1 MSPDS
6 PIRSLGIAA
15 AVVALL
21 AGLALTVGRPVAT
34 RLDGALLALLQ
45 VAANR
50 PVAAQVLWIDVSP
63 AAADAPP
70 SRGEVAAAVEAARTG
85 GARTIVLA
93 VPLDQPEDNADLA
106 GVRSFL
112 ESSDAPTD
120 AATRARLVA
129 WAAELD
135 HDTRLEAAIR
145 AAGNVVLMTRAGT
158 DGAPGLPP
166 LERFATPA
174 RGIGVEPVGSPDA
187 DGVTRSEPLLVGG
200 GTAAG
205 GTPSLAFAAWLAAS
219 GARADSVRVQGRL
232 VTAGTQRLRAG
243 SGTAWLPQ
251 YGQRAGDAGGT
262 PHARLKEMTARQP
275 QASFAGRVVVVG
287 PAAGRIDVATGAG
300 MPRAE
305 ALTQR
310 IGNLLRG
317 DYAVMLGFARGIG
330 FLLLLLAILWAGLVA
345 PRLAAAA
352 RLAATLAI
360 VIALAGLEV
369 ALLAQGGTW
378 LPLVLPALA
387 LLLATLAVATVPEP
401 RAAPVERHTSVV
413 PAMPRPG
420 GRSSAARPA
429 AGKPAAA
436 GVPAGNGA
444 SPSAAAAAAA
454 AGEAG
459 TPPAERT
466 EPMNPASPGQPGP
479 ASRRKVVTV
488 SEEPS
493 ESGPPTPYTSLREI
507 SRAIEA
513 RREEPTRAEAAELL
527 LGRSK
532 RPARPRLGR
541 YELERELGKGAM
553 GTVFLGRDPRI
564 NRVVAIKAI
573 PIVDEFAEND
583 LPEARNRF
591 FREAEMA
598 GRLKHPGI
606 VTVHDA
612 GEDGGIAWI
621 AMEYVRGRVLSEFAV
636 PERLLPPMQALE
648 ICARIADAL
657 DYAHTENVIHRDI
670 KPANVIFDP
679 VSLATKITD
688 FGIARLTDSSATRTG
703 VVLGTPSFMSPEQL
717 EARNVTGR
725 SDLFSLGV
733 TLFQLLAG
741 QLPFRSDSMTGL
753 MDKIANTPH
762 PPMRSI
768 RPDLPSCVAAI
779 VDRAL
784 MKEQAMRYAT
794 AGEMARALRACARTL
809 SA

>member
-6 PIRSLGIAA
+6 PFRSLAVAA

-21 AGLALTVGRPVAT
+21 AGLALSIGRPIAA
-34 RLDGALLALLQ
+34 RFDGAVLGLLQ
-45 VAANR
+45 IAASR
-50 PVAAQVLWIDVSP
+50 PVSAPVLWIDVS
-63 AAADAPP
+63 AATPDAAP
-70 SRGEVAAAVEAARTG
+70 SRGEVAEAVEAARAG
-85 GARTIVLA
+85 GARAVVLA
-93 VPLDQPEDNADLA
+93 VALDQPEDNPDLA
-106 GVRSFL
+106 RVRSFL
-112 ESSDAPTD
+112 DGSEAPTD
-120 AATRARLVA
+120 AAMRGRLVT

-135 HDTRLEAAIR
+135 HDARLEAAIR
-145 AAGNVVLMTRAGT
+145 AAGNVVLMTRPGA
-158 DGAPGLPP
+158 DGSARVAP
-166 LERFATPA
+166 LERFATVA
-174 RGIGVEPVGSPDA
+174 RGIGVEPAGSADA
-187 DGVTRSEPLLVGG
+187 DGVTRQEQLLVDDGNG
-200 GTAAG
+200 GTA
-205 GTPSLAFAAWLAAS
+205 PSLAFAGWLAAT
-219 GARADSVRVQGRL
+219 GAHAADVHVEPHR
-232 VTAGTQRLRAG
+232 VTAGAARLR
-243 SGTAWLPQ
+243 SGPATSWVPM
-251 YGQRAGDAGGT
+251 YGQRAGVAGGT
-262 PHARLKEMTARQP
+262 PRSRLKELAARQP
-275 QASFAGRVVVVG
+275 AGFAGRVVVIG
-287 PAAGRIDVATGAG
+287 PAGGELAVATGPG
-300 MPRAE
+300 LSRSE
-305 ALTQR
+305 ALAQR
-310 IGNLLRG
+310 IGSLLSG
-317 DYAVMLGFARGIG
+317 DYAVMLGFARAID
-330 FLLLLLAILWAGLVA
+330 FLLLLMTIVWAGLAA
-345 PRLAAAA
+345 PRLAPAA
-352 RLAATLAI
+352 RIAATLGIA
-360 VIALAGLEV
+360 IALLGLEV

-378 LPLVLPALA
+378 LPLALPAVV
-387 LLLATLAVATVPEP
+387 LLLATVAVAALPEPRPVRTERQVSAVPVMPRPATRGGAGAGDAKAAGATP
-401 RAAPVERHTSVV
+401 RAAPT
-413 PAMPRPG
+413 AT
-420 GRSSAARPA
+420 A
-429 AGKPAAA
+429 
-436 GVPAGNGA
+436 
-444 SPSAAAAAAA
+444 SAAAAASDARTA
-454 AGEAG
+454 RDGVPPA
-459 TPPAERT
+459 PPAE
-466 EPMNPASPGQPGP
+466 PVNPASPGAAAP
-479 ASRRKVVTV
+479 ASRRPASTAA
-488 SEEPS
+488 EEPGG
-493 ESGPPTPYTSLREI
+493 SGPPTPYTSLREI

-513 RREEPTRAEAAELL
+513 RREEPTRAEAADLL

-583 LPEARNRF
+583 LAEARVRF

-670 KPANVIFDP
+670 KPANAIFDP

-741 QLPFRSDSMTGL
+741 QLPFRADSMTGL
-753 MDKIANTPH
+753 MDKIANAPH
-762 PPMRSI
+762 PPLRSI
-768 RPDLPSCVAAI
+768 RPDLPPCVSAI

-784 MKEQAMRYAT
+784 MKEQAMRFAT

>member
-1 MSPDS
+1 MSPDLS
-6 PIRSLGIAA
+6 FRSLGVAA

-21 AGLALTVGRPVAT
+21 AGLALTLGRPVAASF
-34 RLDGALLALLQ
+34 DGAVLALLQ

-50 PVAAQVLWIDVSP
+50 PVTAPVLWIDVS
-63 AAADAPP
+63 AASPEAPP
-70 SRGEVAAAVEAARTG
+70 SRGEVAAAVEVARAG
-85 GARTIVLA
+85 GARAIVLA
-93 VPLDQPEDNADLA
+93 VPLDQPEDNPDLA
-106 GVRSFL
+106 RVRSFL
-112 ESSDAPTD
+112 DGSEAPTD
-120 AATRARLVA
+120 AAMRARLVA
-129 WAAELD
+129 WAGELD
-135 HDTRLEAAIR
+135 HDARLEAAIR
-145 AAGNVVLMTRAGT
+145 AAGNVVLMSRQGA
-158 DGAPGLPP
+158 DGAPRVAP
-166 LERFATPA
+166 LDRFAAVA
-174 RGIGVEPVGSPDA
+174 RGIGLEPAGTPDA
-187 DGVTRSEPLLVGG
+187 DGVTRQEALLIDDGAGG
-200 GTAAG
+200 GA
-205 GTPSLAFAAWLAAS
+205 TPSLAFAAWLAAT
-219 GARADSVRVQGRL
+219 GARAADVHVQGHL
-232 VTAGTQRLRAG
+232 ATAGAERLRTG
-243 SGTAWLPQ
+243 PGTAWVPL
-251 YGQRAGDAGGT
+251 YGRRAAESGGT
-262 PHARLKEMTARQP
+262 PRVGLKDIATRKPEAGV
-275 QASFAGRVVVVG
+275 AGRVVVVG
-287 PAAGRIDVATGAG
+287 TASGRINVATGRGLAQS
-300 MPRAE
+300 E
-305 ALTQR
+305 ALAQR
-310 IGNLLRG
+310 IGNLLSG
-317 DYAVMLGFARGIG
+317 DYAVMQGFARAIG
-330 FLLLLLAILWAGLVA
+330 FLLLLLSILWAGLVA
-345 PRLAAAA
+345 PRLVPAV
-352 RLAATLAI
+352 RLVTSLG
-360 VIALAGLEV
+360 IALALVGLEV
-369 ALLAQGGTW
+369 VLLAQGGTW
-378 LPLVLPALA
+378 LPLAMPAVA
-387 LLLATLAVATVPEP
+387 LLLATVAVAFTPERRAVRSERPTSAVPPMP
-401 RAAPVERHTSVV
+401 RPAPRSSAPVNGEKPVRPASPAVGAKAAARASAPPAAPV
-413 PAMPRPG
+413 
-420 GRSSAARPA
+420 
-429 AGKPAAA
+429 
-436 GVPAGNGA
+436 
-444 SPSAAAAAAA
+444 
-454 AGEAG
+454 
-459 TPPAERT
+459 AE
-466 EPMNPASPGQPGP
+466 EPFNPASPGQATP
-479 ASRRKVVTV
+479 ASRRKVVTAA
-488 SEEPS
+488 EEPA

-513 RREEPTRAEAAELL
+513 RREEPTRAEAADLL

-541 YELERELGKGAM
+541 YELERELGRGAM

-583 LPEARNRF
+583 LAEARDRF

-636 PERLLPPMQALE
+636 AERLLPPMQVLE

-657 DYAHTENVIHRDI
+657 EYAHAENVIHRDI

-741 QLPFRSDSMTGL
+741 QLPFRADSMTGL

-768 RPDLPSCVAAI
+768 RPDLPPCVSAI

-784 MKEQAMRYAT
+784 MKEQAMRFAT